1 MKSESGKVL
10 AIETREPG
18 FKTQNP
24 HKELGVMTWS
34 FSVVSGE
41 VKTNGS
47 LRFIDQP
54 A

>member
-10 AIETREPG
+10 AMEAWEPG

-24 HKELGVMTWS
+24 HKELGVMTCS

-41 VKTNGS
+41 VKTSES